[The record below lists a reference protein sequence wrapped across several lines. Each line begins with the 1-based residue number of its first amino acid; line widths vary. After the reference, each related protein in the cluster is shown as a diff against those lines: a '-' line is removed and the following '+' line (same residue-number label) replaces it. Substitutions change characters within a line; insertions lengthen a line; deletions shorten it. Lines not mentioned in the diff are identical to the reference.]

1 MTTESASPHYFVLL
15 DRNYRG
21 SNLFYQIAHCDADQL
36 TKAWNAGQWLA
47 AKDLDHAADAN
58 GVDFSKSDTTI
69 GHRAAKASLVAA
81 HRSEM
86 LAIVL
91 LKLARKSRRQLP
103 PRYLV
108 DQPQPCQPK
117 LDV

>member
-1 MTTESASPHYFVLL
+1 MSEMSPSPHYFITL
-15 DRNYRG
+15 DRKYRG
-21 SNLFYQIAHCDADQL
+21 SNLFYSIAQCDADQL
-36 TKAWNAGQWLA
+36 TRAWNAVQWLA
-47 AKDLDHAADAN
+47 KHDLDHASDAN
-58 GVDFSKSDTTI
+58 GLGFSKSDTTI

-91 LKLARKSRRQLP
+91 LKLARKYRRQLP

-108 DQPQPCQPK
+108 DQPQPAQSK
-117 LDV
+117 LEM

>member
-1 MTTESASPHYFVLL
+1 MSEMAPSPHYFLLL
-15 DRNYRG
+15 DRKYRG

-36 TKAWNAGQWLA
+36 TRAWNAVQWLA
-47 AKDLDHAADAN
+47 AKDLDYAAEAN
-58 GVDFSKSDTTI
+58 GVGFSKSDTNI

-91 LKLARKSRRQLP
+91 LKLARKYRRQLP

-108 DQPQPCQPK
+108 DQPQPAQSR
-117 LDV
+117 LDI

>member
-1 MTTESASPHYFVLL
+1 MTTDPVSPHYFVLL
-15 DRNYRG
+15 NRKYRG
-21 SNLFYQIAHCDADQL
+21 SNLFYSIAQCDADQL
-36 TKAWNAGQWLA
+36 TRAWNAVQWLA

-58 GVDFSKSDTTI
+58 GFGFNKSDTTI
-69 GHRAAKASLVAA
+69 GHRAARASLVAA
-81 HRSEM
+81 HRNEM

-91 LKLARKSRRQLP
+91 LKLARKYRRQLP